1 MNHCFISVKKNNI
14 AAALEYYAS
23 DVIDKEKFSDCVA
36 FLPDSIVLHHKK
48 LFIGIEV
55 YIQSFALKGS
65 KLDYYGKTI
74 IPVESAK
81 VIKKRMESD
90 IVLML
95 KVKINKDLKC
105 FYKLLQYAIENEQ
118 YIVHLGI

>member
-1 MNHCFISVKKNNI
+1 M
-14 AAALEYYAS
+14 ALEYYT
-23 DVIDKEKFSDCVA
+23 IDINGKDKFSDCIA
-36 FLPDSIVLHHKK
+36 FLSDNIVLHYKK

-55 YIQSFALKGS
+55 FIQSFALKGS
-65 KLDYYGKTI
+65 KLDYHGKTI

-81 VIKKRMESD
+81 VIKKRFESD
-90 IVLML
+90 ISLML
-95 KVKINKDLKC
+95 KTKINKDIKS